1 MTGNQLLTTY
11 NEIVAN
17 DLYPV
22 FATTSTEKLLH
33 LNTAKREV
41 MRLLSYPAV
50 DVPLVSVVGVQ
61 SYSLASLSVPM
72 FLVNSVKYNNAM
84 IADWYVTG
92 ESIVFTIPLDGTTL
106 ELNGF
111 QRGTPIVLDNNAIS
125 DVPED
130 LHLPIVYLAIV
141 ASCGSQEDDQTQLI
155 RLQKM
160 EMIAKDRIQKYQQI
174 QLRQEFPF

>member
-1 MTGNQLLTTY
+1 
-11 NEIVAN
+11 
-17 DLYPV
+17 
-22 FATTSTEKLLH
+22 
-33 LNTAKREV
+33 
-41 MRLLSYPAV
+41 
-50 DVPLVSVVGVQ
+50 
-61 SYSLASLSVPM
+61 
-72 FLVNSVKYNNAM
+72 M

-160 EMIAKDRIQKYQQI
+160 EIIAKDRIQKYQQI